1 MSATNSPTKI
11 QSEVQNNDVFLV
23 NTAAP
28 IIEGVSDRA
37 EVSPVKA
44 EIANL
49 NVEEKKLTE
58 VRQAKDIFD
67 SDEKE
72 IKIEEVEALVHLE
85 EAQNDTSLVKNAF
98 DSSDKVKIEV
108 QPAAPV
114 VKHQGPNYMLQG
126 RMDAPRD
133 DDDDFPEELDS
144 FELDGTGSPKKLS
157 ISLGSSG
164 GTGVKSGEPI
174 AETP

>member
-1 MSATNSPTKI
+1 
-11 QSEVQNNDVFLV
+11 
-23 NTAAP
+23 
-28 IIEGVSDRA
+28 
-37 EVSPVKA
+37 
-44 EIANL
+44 
-49 NVEEKKLTE
+49 
-58 VRQAKDIFD
+58 
-67 SDEKE
+67 
-72 IKIEEVEALVHLE
+72 
-85 EAQNDTSLVKNAF
+85 
-98 DSSDKVKIEV
+98 
-108 QPAAPV
+108 
-114 VKHQGPNYMLQG
+114 MLQG